1 MEVETEMIITYANG
15 ETIEGFILTCNDR
28 VMRVALKGS
37 DDVAEFASV
46 NDAWISEDGEPVQV
60 WYEWQR
66 QVRKPVVSEAD
77 CVCSK
82 DLAARLI
89 HLLFSGGE
97 QGKLRIGSPVEDSQH
112 FSLSQLVA

>member
-46 NDAWISEDGEPVQV
+46 NDAWI
-60 WYEWQR
+60 
-66 QVRKPVVSEAD
+66 
-77 CVCSK
+77 
-82 DLAARLI
+82 
-89 HLLFSGGE
+89 
-97 QGKLRIGSPVEDSQH
+97 
-112 FSLSQLVA
+112 